1 MVGVPMSF
9 RRKGILSFSLVI
21 GIITIVLLLLVSC
34 LPSADYGTEEEADA
48 AAPYIITASDE
59 HQELSALQVDK
70 PLAEAEVESVTVP
83 VVVPSVVPEAVS
95 NAVPGAE
102 PEQDSNEGTTLF
114 LPLSEDKNPV
124 PPSVTTNTY
133 VPVVPQKNTGKTSS
147 KVSIPVLNYHS
158 VAIDPGNIVV
168 ISPDKLEE
176 QMAYL
181 HDHGY
186 TPLSLEAFIRLL
198 EGDTSEKAPEK
209 PILLTFDDGYID
221 NYEQAMPILAKYGFP
236 ATLFVSP
243 GMTEQDGY
251 LNWEQI
257 KKMQA
262 GGWDIQPHGMSHP
275 HLPKLTADEQ
285 AYEIVEA
292 RKLIE
297 EHLGTKADIF
307 CYPYGER
314 NKTTLK
320 LLKQH
325 GFRYAFTID
334 QGFATN
340 EQSPFLLKR
349 LFVNGEEDLQAFES
363 KLLMRK

>member
-1 MVGVPMSF
+1 MSF
-9 RRKGILSFSLVI
+9 RRKGILSFALFI
-21 GIITIVLLLLVSC
+21 GICTIVLLLFVSC
-34 LPSADYGTEEEADA
+34 LPSTHYGTEEEADA
-48 AAPYIITASDE
+48 AAPYLITAAGGQ
-59 HQELSALQVDK
+59 QELPAVQVDEL
-70 PLAEAEVESVTVP
+70 PAEAEPVTVP
-83 VVVPSVVPEAVS
+83 AAVPSALPEALPEAVPD
-95 NAVPGAE
+95 AVPGAE
-102 PEQDSNEGTTLF
+102 PEQDSNVGTTLF
-114 LPLSEDKNPV
+114 HPLSEDTKPV
-124 PPSVTTNTY
+124 PSSVTTNTY
-133 VPVVPQKNTGKTSS
+133 VPIVPPKNTGKTSS

-168 ISPDKLEE
+168 ISPDKLEA

-186 TPLSLEAFIRLL
+186 TPLSLDAFIRLL

-209 PILLTFDDGYID
+209 PILLTFDDGYLD

-251 LNWEQI
+251 LNWDQI

-292 RKLIE
+292 RKQIE

-334 QGFATN
+334 QGYATN

-349 LFVNGEEDLQAFES
+349 LFVNGEEDLQAFEAQ
-363 KLLMRK
+363 LLKRK